1 MFSKHERFT
10 KHELTSQSKLSNM
23 EMRTI
28 DPKEVATRDLHQ
40 FLLGSVA
47 PRPIAFAST
56 VDENGN
62 KNLAPYSFFNAFSS
76 NPPTLVFSSNRRV
89 IDNTT
94 KDTLHNIQKTG
105 EVVINVVNYNIV
117 RQMAIAS
124 VQYDTDVDEFV
135 KAGLTAIPSD
145 LVAPYRVKESP
156 AQMEC
161 KVRDIITLG
170 EDGGAGHLIICD
182 VVKMHIAENVID
194 EKGRIDP
201 HKIDLMGRMGR
212 AFYVRCSG
220 TNVFPIIQPVMQI
233 AIGFDALPKAIK
245 ESKILTGN
253 NLAQLAGLLE
263 MPSQADAD
271 ELKKDPGITTLLSMD
286 NTELML
292 HNYAKQ
298 ILDAEGDA
306 AKAMKV
312 LMLG

>member
-1 MFSKHERFT
+1 
-10 KHELTSQSKLSNM
+10 M

-28 DPKEVATRDLHQ
+28 DPKEVATRDFHQ

-56 VDENGN
+56 VDEDGN

-89 IDNTT
+89 VDNTT

-124 VQYDTDVDEFV
+124 VQYDTGVDEFV
-135 KAGLTAIPSD
+135 KAGLTPIASD

-170 EDGGAGHLIICD
+170 EEGGAGHLIVCD

-194 EKGRIDP
+194 DQGRIDP

-233 AIGFDALPKAIK
+233 AIGFDALPKVVK

-298 ILDAEGDA
+298 ILDAEGDVV
-306 AKAMKV
+306 KAMKV
-312 LMLG
+312 LMLA

>member
-1 MFSKHERFT
+1 MSRHLNT
-10 KHELTSQSKLSNM
+10 LTSPSKLSNM

-28 DPKEVATRDLHQ
+28 DPKEVATKDLHQ
-40 FLLGSVA
+40 FLLGAVA

-56 VDENGN
+56 VDEDGN

-89 IDNTT
+89 VDNTT

-117 RQMAIAS
+117 RQMAIAG
-124 VQYDTDVDEFV
+124 VQYDTGVDEFV
-135 KAGLTAIPSD
+135 KAGLTPIASD

-170 EDGGAGHLIICD
+170 EGGGAGHLIVCD

-194 EKGRIDP
+194 DKGRIDP

-220 TNVFPIIQPVMQI
+220 TNVFPIVQPVTQI
-233 AIGFDALPKAIK
+233 AIGFDALPKAVK

-271 ELKKDPGITTLLSMD
+271 ELKKDVGISTLLKMD

-298 ILDAEGDA
+298 ILDAEGDGA
-306 AKAMKV
+306 KAKAMKV
-312 LMLG
+312 LMLR

>member
-1 MFSKHERFT
+1 
-10 KHELTSQSKLSNM
+10 M

-28 DPKEVATRDLHQ
+28 DPKEIPTRDLHQ

-62 KNLAPYSFFNAFSS
+62 KNIAPYSFFNAFSS

-89 IDNTT
+89 VDNTT
-94 KDTLHNIQKTG
+94 KDTLHNIEKTK

-124 VQYDTDVDEFV
+124 VQYDTGVDEFI
-135 KAGLTAIPSD
+135 KAGLTPIASD
-145 LVAPYRVKESP
+145 MVKPFRIKESP

-170 EDGGAGHLIICD
+170 DQGGAGHLIICD
-182 VVKMHIAENVID
+182 VVKMHISEDVID
-194 EKGRIDP
+194 EHNRVDP
-201 HKIDLMGRMGR
+201 HKMDLMGRMGR

-220 TNVFPIIQPVMQI
+220 PNVFPIVQPVMKI
-233 AIGFDALPKAIK
+233 AIGFDALSDAIK
-245 ESKILTGN
+245 ESKVLTGN
-253 NLAQLAGLLE
+253 NLAQLAGLTII
-263 MPSQADAD
+263 PSKDEVD
-271 ELKKDPGITTLLSMD
+271 ELRKDPSITALLQMD
-286 NTELML
+286 NPKLMI

-298 ILDAEGDA
+298 ILDTEDDA
-306 AKAMKV
+306 PKALKV
-312 LMLG
+312 LMLLD

>member
-1 MFSKHERFT
+1 
-10 KHELTSQSKLSNM
+10 
-23 EMRTI
+23 MRTI

-56 VDENGN
+56 VDEDGN

-89 IDNTT
+89 VDNTT

-117 RQMAIAS
+117 RQMAITS
-124 VQYDTDVDEFV
+124 VQYDTGVDEFV
-135 KAGLTAIPSD
+135 KAGLTPIASD

-161 KVRDIITLG
+161 KVREIITLG
-170 EDGGAGHLIICD
+170 DQGGAGHLIICD
-182 VVKMHIAENVID
+182 VVKMYIAEHVID

-220 TNVFPIIQPVMQI
+220 MNVFPIVQPVMKI
-233 AIGFDALPKAIK
+233 AVGFDALPKSVR

-263 MPSQADAD
+263 MPSQTAAE
-271 ELKKDPGITTLLSMD
+271 ELRKEPGIAVLLEMD
-286 NTELML
+286 DTDLML

-298 ILDAEGDA
+298 ILDSEGDA

-312 LMLG
+312 LMLK